1 MLTCLIV
8 ASPQLSTPQHM
19 DQIEAFILAG
29 GTSSRMGKDKA
40 ELLLEHQS
48 FIQRIAD
55 TLFAVINSVTVVGRS
70 STDPRLKTALDV
82 YPSWGAL
89 GGLHAALQSC
99 TSSWAFVIACDLPF
113 VTSELVSCLA
123 DERSQYEAVVC
134 IQPDGRPQPLC
145 ALYSVQPCLSVAAK
159 LIDEGKRRPLDLLER
174 VNTRW
179 VPFSELT
186 ELPRSEKFF
195 VNINTPEDYYEA
207 VRIEANANH
216 HRQP

>member
-1 MLTCLIV
+1 MIGVLDFELNPANWKPQSQILKSAMPRFPIRNGLGFATSISDMLTCLIV
-8 ASPQLSTPQHM
+8 ASPQLSTPRPM

-40 ELLLEHQS
+40 ELLLENQS

-55 TLFAVINSVTVVGRS
+55 ALFAVINSVTVVGRS

-159 LIDEGKRRPLDLLER
+159 LIDKEKCDLSICSKE
-174 VNTRW
+174 
-179 VPFSELT
+179 
-186 ELPRSEKFF
+186 
-195 VNINTPEDYYEA
+195 
-207 VRIEANANH
+207 
-216 HRQP
+216 

>member
-8 ASPQLSTPQHM
+8 ASPQLPTPQHM

-29 GTSSRMGKDKA
+29 GTSSRMGKEKG
-40 ELLLEHQS
+40 EVLVVNLSL
-48 FIQRIAD
+48 IQRIAD
-55 TLFAVINSVTVVGRS
+55 TLFAVNNSVSVVGRR

-134 IQPDGRPQPLC
+134 IQQDGRPQPLC